1 MLARDRQTQ
10 SQGHSTLNPVILLK
24 THLLT
29 VQTVLTY
36 SHLCICLFY
45 VGFKSLHIIIVLSI
59 YCASIALH
67 GKTVRCLSACNQ
79 VLGSGDEPVRSL
91 GSKWPPPSSSSH
103 VSDDTWG
110 SASDRRSAGHLGQLT
125 INTGW
130 NVPSASAT
138 PRHMQVCLLTRSAC
152 GSVESLMTVKKQTS
166 KIDIVDKN

>member
-1 MLARDRQTQ
+1 M
-10 SQGHSTLNPVILLK
+10 
-24 THLLT
+24 
-29 VQTVLTY
+29 
-36 SHLCICLFY
+36 
-45 VGFKSLHIIIVLSI
+45 
-59 YCASIALH
+59 
-67 GKTVRCLSACNQ
+67 VRPWGVCLSACNQ

-166 KIDIVDKN
+166 KIDIVDKNWERQAMQMLGLQAARAVNFCTQHRCLTLSQFCVDYKIAT